1 MNPGMVLT
9 VDLLGPLGMS
19 INKLAT
25 ELHVPANRLSQIIGG
40 KHGIISNGYLRGES
54 WYGVEW

>member
-1 MNPGMVLT
+1 MVLT

-40 KHGIISNGYLRGES
+40 KHGIISNGYMRGES